1 MAQPIDKKE
10 RNLSAR
16 LAVRWSAG
24 PPPVTSSELDLLQT
38 AFLSEI
44 MAILKSEGSERAE
57 IKKVIDNSR
66 GMLPDTLYEEEE

>member
-1 MAQPIDKKE
+1 
-10 RNLSAR
+10 
-16 LAVRWSAG
+16 
-24 PPPVTSSELDLLQT
+24 LQT